1 MSEQDQVLE
10 RPGHAGA
17 QPGTSPPEGK
27 PPVARSRP
35 EQELLIVELAW
46 LVIEGA
52 RLFQRLRRILDRV

>member
-1 MSEQDQVLE
+1 MSEQDRALDS
-10 RPGHAGA
+10 PGLAGA
-17 QPGTSPPEGK
+17 QPGTSPPERQ

-52 RLFQRLRRILDRV
+52 HLFQRLRRILVRI

>member
-1 MSEQDQVLE
+1 MSEQGQVLE
-10 RPGHAGA
+10 GSGDAGA

-35 EQELLIVELAW
+35 EQELLIVEVAW

-52 RLFQRLRRILDRV
+52 HLFQRLRRILVRI